1 MIRILFSICLLLTAC
16 SQPQP
21 MDVNLIPKPQSLEV
35 HADIFVLNES
45 TGSQVDERFQKE
57 LVYFQSLTGLSLKGE
72 HNTVSFKHQEGLGEE
87 EFFLQI
93 SVDSLQIAAS
103 APEGIMRGIQTL
115 RQLIPVEGELSF
127 QALSM
132 HDFPRFEWRGML
144 LDCSRHFMEKDFVK
158 RYIDLLA
165 YHKMNVLHWHL
176 TEDQGW
182 RIAIDKYPKLTE
194 IGAWRKGKDGQPY
207 GGFYTKEDIQEVL
220 DYAAERHIAVV
231 PEIEL
236 PGHSTAALA
245 AYPNL
250 SCTGGPFEVETDWGV
265 FKDIYCAG
273 NDSVFLFLEDVLT
286 EVMELFPFPYIH
298 IGGDEAPKYRWE
310 HCAKCQNRI
319 KKEGLHDAHEL
330 QSYFIQR
337 IEKFLNAN
345 GRQLIGWDEILEG
358 GLAPSATVQSWRG
371 MEGGI
376 AAAKSGHDA
385 IMSPTSHCYFDYGLD
400 AIDLQTVY
408 SFEPIPAELTIQE
421 AAHILGGECNMWSE
435 RAPQESVDSKV
446 FPRLLAMC
454 EVLWSAKEKDY
465 PNFYQRVQNH
475 YPKLDAMGVNY
486 GYESVPITS
495 VVEWEE
501 GAFLFNLFA
510 GSPDMKMEY
519 RINEREWISYQDPF
533 TLYESSTVSARGIKH
548 SKEYGVFEQKVYLT
562 KSTAKSVEYTTPYH
576 ANYPA
581 QGASA
586 LTDGL
591 VGSSENFRD
600 GFWQGFFG
608 EDLEVVIDLGELQ
621 SFSKISTG
629 FFQYNLSWIMLPK
642 EVEYSSSI
650 DGKNFETMYT
660 EQNLI
665 SAQAEGTFRHDF
677 SYSSEQS
684 ARYIKVKAENY
695 GTLPDWHPAA
705 GAQSWLFV
713 DEIIIQ

>member
-1 MIRILFSICLLLTAC
+1 MRYLIGIVLLLTAC

-21 MDVNLIPKPQSLEV
+21 LEVNLIPKPQTLSVEEGT
-35 HADIFVLNES
+35 FVLSEQ
-45 TGSQVDERFQKE
+45 TEAVVDERFQQEFKYLQE
-57 LVYFQSLTGLSLKGE
+57 LTGLSYKGKQNILVLQ
-72 HNTVSFKHQEGLGEE
+72 HKEGMDEE
-87 EFFLQI
+87 EFKLHI
-93 SVDSLQIAAS
+93 TPDSLQLIAS
-103 APEGIMRGIQTL
+103 TPEGIMRGIQTL
-115 RQLIPVEGELSF
+115 RQLMPSEKPFAF

-132 HDFPRFEWRGML
+132 HDHPRFEWRGML
-144 LDCSRHFMEKDFVK
+144 LDVCRHFMDKEFVK

-182 RIAIDKYPKLTE
+182 RIVIDKYPELTE
-194 IGAWRKGKDGQPY
+194 IGAWRAGEDGQPY
-207 GGFYTKEDIQEVL
+207 GGYYTKEDIKEIL
-220 DYAAERHIAVV
+220 AYAAERYITVV

-245 AYPNL
+245 AYPEL

-273 NDSVFLFLEDVLT
+273 NDTVFTFLEEVLT
-286 EVMELFPFPYIH
+286 EVMELFTSKYIH

-310 HCAKCQNRI
+310 HCAKCQQRI
-319 KKEGLHDAHEL
+319 VDEGLHDEHEL

-376 AAAKSGHDA
+376 AAAKNGHDA

-408 SFEPIPAELTIQE
+408 SFEPVPAELTAQE

-435 RAPQESVDSKV
+435 HAPQETVDAKV
-446 FPRLLAMC
+446 FPRLLAMS

-465 PNFYQRVQNH
+465 PDFYQRVQNH
-475 YPKLDAMGVNY
+475 YPKLEALGVTY

-495 VVEWEE
+495 KVEWVEE
-501 GAFLFNLFA
+501 AFLFHLFA
-510 GSPDMKMEY
+510 GSPNMQMEY
-519 RINEREWISYQDPF
+519 QIDGGKWQSYEVPF
-533 TLYESSTVSARGIKH
+533 QLSETSTITARGIKNG
-548 SKEYGVFEQKVYLT
+548 KEYGTFEQAVHLT
-562 KSTAKSVEYTTPYH
+562 KSTAKSVDYTIPFH

-581 QGASA
+581 QGEGS

-591 VGSSENFRD
+591 IGSSNHFRD
-600 GFWQGFFG
+600 GYWQGFFG
-608 EDLEVVIDLGELQ
+608 EDLEIVIDLGEEQELN
-621 SFSKISTG
+621 SISTG
-629 FFQYNLSWIMLPK
+629 FFQYNLSWIMLPTHVSYEVSNDGQSFKAIYQEDNTISPKK
-642 EVEYSSSI
+642 E
-650 DGKNFETMYT
+650 GK
-660 EQNLI
+660 
-665 SAQAEGTFRHDF
+665 FRTTVD
-677 SYSSEQS
+677 YQGKQTG
-684 ARYIKVKAENY
+684 RYIRVKAKNY
-695 GTLPDWHPAA
+695 GTLPEWHPAA
-705 GAQSWLFV
+705 GAQAWLFV
-713 DEIIIQ
+713 DEVLIQ